1 VGMDTFATALLPAD
15 AEPTRLVELERTVAR
30 LVADLARSRGVDE
43 AVIRLEH
50 GLPRPAAR

>member
-1 VGMDTFATALLPAD
+1 MDPLATALLPAE
-15 AEPTRLVELERTVAR
+15 AEPTRVVELERIVAW